1 MQRNVMRCSRC
12 YHAQLQVLDAIAVAK
27 KPYLQQQ
34 EYFIITFMG
43 FKHMLNINGR
53 VCEKLEYPYY
63 CFFLEI
69 LHFHLL

>member
-1 MQRNVMRCSRC
+1 
-12 YHAQLQVLDAIAVAK
+12 VLDAIAVAK

-63 CFFLEI
+63 CVFGNSSFSPVVATTTTDMHI
-69 LHFHLL
+69 PRG